1 MRAWLTVL
9 ALTAGLAPP
18 LHAREVHTH
27 PSPAGHAVGAQG
39 LDAGIYLAER
49 GRDEG
54 RDRGRQEE
62 RRHEDRDR
70 ERHRDGGLT
79 REERQELHRDLDA
92 ISREI
97 YDDRRERRR

>member
-1 MRAWLTVL
+1 MRTWLTVL
-9 ALTAGLAPP
+9 ALMASLAPP
-18 LHAREVHTH
+18 VYAREIHTH
-27 PSPAGHAVGAQG
+27 PSPAGHAVGARG
-39 LDAGIYLAER
+39 LGAEMYLAER

-54 RDRGRQEE
+54 QDRGRQEE

-70 ERHRDGGLT
+70 EQHRDGGLT

-97 YDDRRERRR
+97 YDDRGERRR